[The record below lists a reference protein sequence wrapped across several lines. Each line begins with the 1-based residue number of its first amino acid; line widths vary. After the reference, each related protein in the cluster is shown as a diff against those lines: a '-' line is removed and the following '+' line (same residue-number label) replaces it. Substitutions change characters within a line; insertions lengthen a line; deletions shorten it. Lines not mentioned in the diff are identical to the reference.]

1 MLMKQKT
8 DESASVASLNT
19 HNAGYRPIVL
29 TAPHFINRLTPA
41 SATCHAAPIKTLP
54 EAEQPPRGDINLY
67 Y

>member
-29 TAPHFINRLTPA
+29 TAPHFTNR
-41 SATCHAAPIKTLP
+41 
-54 EAEQPPRGDINLY
+54 
-67 Y
+67 